1 MTGLEFIKAIVDGDV
16 PPPPMALTLG
26 MRLVEA
32 EEGRALFVGEPRPEY
47 YNPMGVIHG
56 GWPAALLDSC
66 MGCAVHTTLPEGSAY
81 TTIEIKIDLMR
92 TITAETGEVFAEG
105 NVVKVGRRVGF
116 ADGTLRDS
124 AGKLLARGTTSCLI
138 MSGVR
143 D

>member
-66 MGCAVHTTLPEGSAY
+66 MGCAVHTTLPEGSGY